1 MPSRTTRGLR
11 GRATAR
17 RRRRSANCWLA
28 WPYRPY
34 FLSQLSLYMS
44 ASLARPHA
52 IIFDINETLLDLAP
66 LREAVNKA
74 FGDPS
79 GFRQWFGLLLQH
91 SQTATLTNQYFN
103 FSTIGDVAFD
113 MAATMLN
120 VKSLGEEKKHELAQL
135 FTKLPA
141 HPDVVPGL
149 ARLRDAGFRLFTL
162 TNSSPAD
169 TEKQLQAAGIRE
181 YFEQAYSVEPVR
193 LYKPHPA
200 PYLYVAEQAGLQPA
214 QCLLA
219 AAHGWDVAGA
229 LAAGLQ
235 AAFIARPSQPLYPLA
250 PAPTYQAADIAA
262 LAQQLAG

>member
-1 MPSRTTRGLR
+1 MP
-11 GRATAR
+11 TA
-17 RRRRSANCWLA
+17 LT
-28 WPYRPY
+28 
-34 FLSQLSLYMS
+34 
-44 ASLARPHA
+44 RPHA
-52 IIFDINETLLDLAP
+52 IIFDMNETLLDLAP

-74 FGDPS
+74 FGNPG
-79 GFRQWFGLLLQH
+79 GFRQWFGQVLLH

-103 FSTIGDVAFD
+103 FSTIGDVAYD
-113 MAATMLN
+113 MAATMLDT
-120 VKSLGEEKKHELAQL
+120 KPLGDEKKHELAQL
-135 FTKLPA
+135 FNKLPA
-141 HPDVVPGL
+141 YPDVAPGL

-169 TEKQLQAAGIRE
+169 TQKQLEAAGIRD
-181 YFEQAYSVEPVR
+181 YFEQGYSVEPTR

-200 PYLYVAEQAGLQPA
+200 PYLYVAEQAGLQPD